1 MNKNLNKNCTNAVEA
16 ISRLIEVRKWEKF
29 HVPHYL
35 VPALQVECSE
45 LMDCCLW
52 HSSDEIDKM
61 FAEKNPAVVS
71 ELADVA
77 INLLSILEFCDL
89 DINTIVLE
97 KTTEL
102 LDRYN
107 NLVPG
112 THK

>member
-1 MNKNLNKNCTNAVEA
+1 MTQIQNSDYAPAVEA
-16 ISRLIEVRKWEKF
+16 ISKLIEIRHWENF

-52 HSSDEIDKM
+52 HSSEEIDKM
-61 FAEKNPAVVS
+61 FAENDPAVVS

-77 INLLSILEFCDL
+77 INLLSILKFCNL
-89 DINTIVLE
+89 DINTIVVE
-97 KTTEL
+97 KTSEL
-102 LDRYN
+102 LNRYST
-107 NLVPG
+107 LEPG